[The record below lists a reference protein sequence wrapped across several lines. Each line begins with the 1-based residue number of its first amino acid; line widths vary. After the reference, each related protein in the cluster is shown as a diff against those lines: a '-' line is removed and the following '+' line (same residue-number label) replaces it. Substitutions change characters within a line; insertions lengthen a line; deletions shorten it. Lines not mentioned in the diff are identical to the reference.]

1 MSSRTG
7 LLSPRYALAGVI
19 LAAVAVRADDGWR
32 PLFDG
37 RDFEGWT
44 TFMAAPPPET
54 DVPGLK
60 RDDKGNYL
68 EPIGSNRDPLHVFT
82 IETVDGGPAIHVSGA
97 GFGVMTTNET
107 FANFCLRMQVKWGE
121 KKWGYKRTTH
131 AALDAGLLY
140 YARGP
145 AGIDHLT
152 WPRCLE
158 FQIQEKDFGDL
169 FALGMTEATGK
180 AHIVPD
186 TINGHP
192 TKSYFY
198 DPNGAPTV
206 FVARAPIGNRLRRI
220 EDMEQP
226 HGEWNTLD
234 LVCLGDSSIHIVNGK
249 VVNRLYHARIPDGSS
264 MATLDSG
271 QICLQTEGGEVY
283 YRDIE
288 VRPITA
294 IPAEYAEKTSG
305 LQN

>member
-1 MSSRTG
+1 M
-7 LLSPRYALAGVI
+7 I
-19 LAAVAVRADDGWR
+19 LGSVVMRADDGWR

-60 RDDKGNYL
+60 RDAKGNYL
-68 EPIGSNRDPLHVFT
+68 EPIGSNRDPLRVFT
-82 IETVDGGPAIHVSGA
+82 IETVDGSPAIHVSGA

-107 FANFCLRMQVKWGE
+107 FANFHVRMQVKWGE
-121 KKWGYKRTTH
+121 RKWGYKRTTH

-140 YARGP
+140 FARGP

-169 FALGMTEATGK
+169 FALGMTEATGN
-180 AHIVPD
+180 ARILSD
-186 TINGHP
+186 TVNGHRIR
-192 TKSYFY
+192 SYFY
-198 DPNGAPTV
+198 DPNGAPAV

-234 LVCLGDSSIHIVNGK
+234 LVCLGDSSIHIVNGR
-249 VVNRLYHARIPDGSS
+249 VVNRLYHARIPDGSA

-283 YRDIE
+283 YRGIE
-288 VRPITA
+288 IQPIAA
-294 IPAEYAEKTSG
+294 IPAEYAEKTAG

>member
-1 MSSRTG
+1 MRY
-7 LLSPRYALAGVI
+7 PRYMISGMLLATVV
-19 LAAVAVRADDGWR
+19 LRADEGWR
-32 PLFDG
+32 PLFNG
-37 RDFEGWT
+37 RNFEGWT
-44 TFMAAPPPET
+44 MFMAAPPPET

-60 RDDKGNYL
+60 RDEKGTYL
-68 EPIGSNRDPLHVFT
+68 EPIGFNRDPLHVFAV
-82 IETVDGGPAIHVSGA
+82 ETVDGRPAIHVSGA
-97 GFGVMTTNET
+97 GFGVLTTNET
-107 FANFCLRMQVKWGE
+107 FANFHLRMQTKWGE

-140 YARGP
+140 FARGP

-169 FALGMTEATGK
+169 YALGLTEVSGSARV
-180 AHIVPD
+180 VPD
-186 TINGHP
+186 VVNGRP
-192 TKSYFY
+192 VRSYFY
-198 DPNGAPTV
+198 DPQGTPTV

-234 LVCLGDSSIHIVNGK
+234 LICFGDSSIHIVNGK
-249 VVNRLYHARIPDGSS
+249 VVNRLYHAQIPDGAAL
-264 MATLDSG
+264 ATLDSG

-288 VRPITA
+288 IRPIAA
-294 IPAEYAEKTSG
+294 IPAEYAEK
-305 LQN
+305 

>member
-1 MSSRTG
+1 M
-7 LLSPRYALAGVI
+7 LSPRYALAGVI

-107 FANFCLRMQVKWGE
+107 FANFRLRMQVKWGE

-169 FALGMTEATGK
+169 FALGMTEATGN

-192 TKSYFY
+192 IKSYFY

>member
-1 MSSRTG
+1 M
-7 LLSPRYALAGVI
+7 I
-19 LAAVAVRADDGWR
+19 LAAGVLRADEGWR

-37 RDFEGWT
+37 RDLEGWS

-68 EPIGSNRDPLHVFT
+68 EPIGLNRDPLHVFR
-82 IETVDGGPAIHVSGA
+82 IETVDGLPAIHVSGA

-107 FANFCLRMQVKWGE
+107 FANFHLRMQVKWGE

-140 YARGP
+140 FARGP

-169 FALGMTEATGK
+169 FTLGLAEATGN
-180 AHIVPD
+180 ARIVSD
-186 TINGHP
+186 MVNGRRARA
-192 TKSYFY
+192 YFH
-198 DPNGAPTV
+198 DPKGTPTV

-220 EDMEQP
+220 EDMELP
-226 HGEWNTLD
+226 HGEWNNLD

-249 VVNRLYHARIPDGSS
+249 VVNRLYHAQIPDGPA

-283 YRDIE
+283 YRGMEIQ
-288 VRPITA
+288 PITA

-305 LQN
+305 LRY